1 MGYSK
6 LYWRYVMTT
15 PQEQTDANIDR
26 LKDVYAKVKRQ
37 EYIDKIFEHKEDAKE
52 LDFNEGDL
60 H

>member
-1 MGYSK
+1 
-6 LYWRYVMTT
+6 MTT

-26 LKDVYAKVKRQ
+26 LKDVYAKVKRD
-37 EYIDKIFEHKEDAKE
+37 EHLRLIFDHKDDAKE

>member
-1 MGYSK
+1 
-6 LYWRYVMTT
+6 MTT

>member
-1 MGYSK
+1 
-6 LYWRYVMTT
+6 MTT

-37 EYIDKIFEHKEDAKE
+37 ELIDKIFEHKEDAKE